1 MRLRP
6 LRKNWRMDSQLFQ
19 LRKPRRLVVGVAI
32 SVSVMAGVLW
42 WAGTRIQ
49 STSQAEALARPPS
62 AAVTTVRAQEM
73 VVRSTLT
80 LAGSVSG
87 GTTVNVPPPQL
98 LGNMT
103 PVVTRVAVKRNG
115 RVSGGTLI
123 ADVSGRPVFVLPGN
137 FPMYRPLTEGMTG
150 PDVAEFQAGLIKAGY
165 GVSDAT
171 GKFGE
176 STAAALRDLYAA
188 YGYTMTSSS
197 SPSGSTSF
205 SPSTSPSAPTSP
217 SPSPSPSVSASQAL
231 SVGQVPTI
239 PIGEIAFVR
248 SLPATVVTV
257 NTPVGSIQAGG
268 AIVTLSSGHLDF
280 HAALPAVSAGQVR
293 LGMRAVVTV
302 QGSQRSFAA
311 KVDSVP
317 AAGSNSTNVT
327 LRSAGPVPRDLA
339 GQTAQVVVTTSATPG
354 RVLAVALAALQSE
367 PDGSP
372 AVGVMSHSS
381 VVLVPVK
388 VGETGDGYVEITGET
403 RVIRPGTLLVIPNA

>member
-32 SVSVMAGVLW
+32 SVSVMAAVLW

-49 STSQAEALARPPS
+49 STSQAEALARSPS

-123 ADVSGRPVFVLPGN
+123 ADVSGRPVFVLQGN
-137 FPMYRPLTEGMTG
+137 FPMYRSLTEGMTG

-197 SPSGSTSF
+197 SESTSP

-217 SPSPSPSVSASQAL
+217 SQAL

>member
-32 SVSVMAGVLW
+32 SVSVMAAVLW

-49 STSQAEALARPPS
+49 STSQAEALARSPS

-123 ADVSGRPVFVLPGN
+123 ADVSGRPVFVLQGN
-137 FPMYRPLTEGMTG
+137 FPMYRSLTEGMTG

-197 SPSGSTSF
+197 SESTSP

-217 SPSPSPSVSASQAL
+217 SQAL

-248 SLPATVVTV
+248 SLPAIVVTV

>member
-6 LRKNWRMDSQLFQ
+6 LRKNWRMDSQRFQ

-32 SVSVMAGVLW
+32 SVSVMAAVLW

-80 LAGSVSG
+80 LAGSVSD

-98 LGNMT
+98 LGDVT

-123 ADVSGRPVFVLPGN
+123 ADVSGRPVFVLQGN

-197 SPSGSTSF
+197 SESTSP

-217 SPSPSPSVSASQAL
+217 SQAL

-248 SLPATVVTV
+248 SLPAIVVTV

-280 HAALPAVSAGQVR
+280 YAALPAVSAGQVR